1 MSKRQ
6 NKPSAPDLQAMPIKQ
21 LREQVERSRL
31 IFEANSYQM
40 LSNSGWGTPTMAE
53 LGHPGP
59 GLVIGQPYGSTGTG
73 PCRGEFFDT
82 EREYLSHVATC
93 RRLYTFNPFAKNII
107 ENLTSYIAGAGLSY
121 KVTPKRAEDQRGK
134 DVADKVQVWIDEY
147 RKANSTAM
155 DEQES
160 VRRGERDGEV
170 TVAFYESGDGVPA
183 YRFRDPHEM
192 QTPAKPAGKLGDVS
206 FGIDFETGDAKTV
219 LGYYLGGKRFEPGE
233 VEHVKMNADFNA
245 PRGMSTLWGVADFLT
260 SAVTSIGF
268 VTKTANFQSSI
279 GMIRRHKGSMADVAA
294 TLLGKA
300 DRTVTKANGEQRAEF
315 DVRGN
320 RIIDASDN
328 TEYEFP
334 GAMVDVA
341 KMVEAVQANLR
352 AAASGVLMPEWMVT
366 GKLDGKYSNAE
377 VSEGPTGFMVN
388 RKQAVYTGLWHCVF
402 MDHLLPGEFSEEE
415 LQLVDLQVS
424 APQTGQGMTLEEAQV
439 AQVLVSTRALSITTL
454 QTQAGLDPTR
464 ENRQIQEEE
473 DRALGVGATPPPNA
487 GQ

>member
-1 MSKRQ
+1 MST
-6 NKPSAPDLQAMPIKQ
+6 NKPTAPDLRSLPIKK
-21 LREQVERSRL
+21 LREEVERTRL
-31 IFEANSYQM
+31 IAEANTYQM
-40 LSNSGWGTPTMAE
+40 LSNSGWGAPTMSE
-53 LGHPGP
+53 LGYPGP
-59 GLVIGQPYGSTGTG
+59 GFVVGQPYRAGGYGSTD
-73 PCRGEFFDT
+73 GEFFAN
-82 EREYLSHVATC
+82 EREYLSHVTTC
-93 RRLYTFNPFAKNII
+93 RRMYGFNPFARNIV
-107 ENLTSYIAGAGLSY
+107 ENLTSYIAGAGFTY
-121 KVTPKRAEDQRGK
+121 KVTPKIAEDERGAK
-134 DVADKVQVWIDEY
+134 IAAEAQKWIDEY
-147 RKANSTAM
+147 RKANGTAM

-170 TVAFYESGDGVPA
+170 VVAFYGEEGVPT

-192 QTPAKPAGKLGDVS
+192 QTPAQPQGKLGEVS
-206 FGIDFETGDAKTV
+206 FGIDFASGDAKTV

-245 PRGMSTLWGVADFLT
+245 PRGVSSLFGVGEFLT
-260 SAVTSIGF
+260 NAVTSIGF

-279 GMIRRHKGSMADVAA
+279 GMIRRHKGSMSEVAA

-300 DRTVTKANGEQRAEF
+300 DRTITKTNGEQRNQF

-320 RIIDASDN
+320 RIIDASEN
-328 TEYEFP
+328 TEIEFP

-352 AAASGVLMPEWMVT
+352 AAASGVLLPEWMVT

-377 VSEGPTGFMVN
+377 ISEGPTGFMVN
-388 RKQAVYTGLWHCVF
+388 RKQAVYTGLWHRMFVS
-402 MDHLLPGEFSEEE
+402 HLLPGEFEEA
-415 LQLVDLQVS
+415 DLALIDVQVI

-439 AQVLVSTRALSITTL
+439 AQVLVGTRALSITTL
-454 QTQAGLDPTR
+454 QAQAGLDPAR

-473 DRALGVGATPPPNA
+473 DRALGVGAPANPNQT